1 MKAFTSATSVP
12 VDHLVMEFVLPTTN
26 KTTKNPD
33 TVQLEVLGNWTVE
46 QVKAQ
51 LWLRAVAT
59 NLCPEFYQKFSP
71 DHTILL
77 YQKKGS
83 WCEIYDKH
91 QVFQTLDC
99 IRYWKALKKEIG
111 KIHLVLRPQSSE
123 ESVQYQKFLNH
134 LIGYDVTDVSNVHDD
149 ELEFTRRKL
158 LTPRKIELA
167 DRDPKLYS
175 MDPWITT
182 KTLPDYLLSKITNG
196 YILLVIHIGTSSQT
210 IKVSIDD
217 TPVQVLQSF
226 FTKIANKR
234 ALLGIP
240 EEVNESDFVL
250 RVCGREEY
258 IYGNYAIKD
267 FHWIRQSLK
276 SGEEI
281 HLVLEPPPNPEQD
294 GVQKEDWSQVDDC
307 TGVAGTHEQL
317 TIDEKDH
324 EKVFTISLW
333 DCNRKFRVKI
343 LGIDIPVLPRNSEL
357 IVFVEA
363 SVFHGQQQLAYERT
377 SPKPFTEEVLW
388 NTWLEFNIKIKDLPK
403 GARLNL
409 QVSCSKA
416 QTQTSRD
423 SAVHDCKTKSRLLY
437 YVNLLVIDHRS
448 LLRQG
453 EFILHMWKMPE
464 KSAEDS
470 SVNADKLTSATNPDK
485 TSSMAIAVL
494 LDKYCYPVALPKSRD
509 SRDSSDM
516 EGERGKR
523 EMPNHLRKQFEQIVA
538 TDPLHPLSSEDKE
551 LLWHFRQDCMRHP
564 SAYPKFLG
572 SVKWGKQ
579 EDVMATHQ
587 LLERSTTWDRSPLD
601 VGLAMQLLDCH
612 FSDAKVR
619 TMAVRKLET
628 LGDDDVLRYLLQL
641 VQAVKF
647 EPYHDSALAQ
657 FLLKRALRSK
667 RIGHFLFWF
676 LRSEIA
682 QSMHYQQRYA
692 VILEAFLRGCGEV
705 MLQDFSK
712 QVEITEALQ
721 KITREIKAMS
731 AEKYDVSPQGELMA
745 SKKKPL
751 WLQFKRAD
759 PTTLSSDTIGII
771 FKDGD
776 DLRQDMLILQILLI
790 MESIWETESLDLS
803 LLPYGCISTGNKIGM
818 IEIVKDATTIA
829 NIQQSTV
836 GNTGAF
842 KDEILNQWLRDK
854 CVSEEKYQ
862 QAVDRFVFSCGG
874 YCVATYVLGIGDRH
888 NDNIMITESGNLF
901 HIDFGH
907 ILGNYKSFLGIS
919 KERVPFVL
927 TPDFLY
933 VMGTTGKKSSPNFL
947 KFQDVC
953 VRAYLALRHHTNL
966 LIILFSMML
975 MTGMPQLTSKEDIE
989 YIREALTVGCSED
1002 EAQKHFLDQIEICR
1016 DKGWTVQFNWF
1027 LHLVLGIKQGV
1038 EKRSA

>member
-1 MKAFTSATSVP
+1 ITRVMEQQVSDEEEPQPVVLREENRRRRRKMKAFTSTSSVAMDQIA
-12 VDHLVMEFVLPTTN
+12 VEFILPTT
-26 KTTKNPD
+26 TKSSHSPD
-33 TVQLEVLGNWTVE
+33 TLLLEVAGNWTVE

-51 LWLRAVAT
+51 VWLRAVAT
-59 NLCPEFYQKFSP
+59 KPKYSP
-71 DHTILL
+71 DHCILL
-77 YQKKGS
+77 YQKKGN

-99 IRYWKALKKEIG
+99 IRYWKALKKDVG
-111 KIHLVLRPQSSE
+111 KIHLTCRPQPSE
-123 ESVQYQKFLNH
+123 ESTQYQRYLNY

-158 LTPRKIELA
+158 LTPRKIELS
-167 DRDPKLYS
+167 DRDPQ
-175 MDPWITT
+175 
-182 KTLPDYLLSKITNG
+182 TLLNGPLDHIQAPPGVTNSH
-196 YILLVIHIGTSSQT
+196 ILLVIHRNKASQT

-217 TPVQVLQSF
+217 TPVQVLQTF
-226 FTKIANKR
+226 FTKISNKR
-234 ALLGIP
+234 ALLGVP
-240 EEVNESDFVL
+240 EDVCEADYVL

-258 IYGNYAIKD
+258 IYGNHPVRD
-267 FHWIRQSLK
+267 FHWVRQCLK
-276 SGEEI
+276 NGEEI
-281 HLVLEPPPNPEQD
+281 HLVLESAPNPDQD
-294 GVQKEDWSQVDDC
+294 LVQREDWAQVDDC

-324 EKVFTISLW
+324 ERVFTISLW
-333 DCNRKFRVKI
+333 DCHRKFRVKV
-343 LGIDIPVLPRNSEL
+343 LGIDIPALPRNPEL

-363 SVFHGQQQLAYERT
+363 SIFHGQQLLAQERT
-377 SPKPFTEEVLW
+377 SSKAFTEEVLW
-388 NTWLEFNIKIKDLPK
+388 NTWLEFNIRIRDLPK
-403 GARLNL
+403 GARLSL
-409 QVSCSKA
+409 QVSCGKA
-416 QTQTSRD
+416 QTQISKGTSSYQD
-423 SAVHDCKTKSRLLY
+423 NGGSPVGGGSGSHDGNKTKSRLLY
-437 YVNLLVIDHRS
+437 YVNLLLVDHRS

-464 KSAEDS
+464 KTEDNS

-485 TSSMAIAVL
+485 ASSMAWPCPRAGRARRLGGRVG
-494 LDKYCYPVALPKSRD
+494 RT
-509 SRDSSDM
+509 
-516 EGERGKR
+516 EGGERGQR
-523 EMPNHLRKQFEQIVA
+523 EMPNHLRKQFEAIVE
-538 TDPLHPLSSEDKE
+538 TDPLHPLSQEDKE
-551 LLWHFRQDCMRHP
+551 LLWHFREECMRHP
-564 SAYPKFLG
+564 RAYPKLLG
-572 SVKWGKQ
+572 SVRWGRQ
-579 EDVMATHQ
+579 EAVLATHR
-587 LLERSTTWDRSPLD
+587 LLERSSVWDRSVLD

-612 FSDAKVR
+612 YSDAHVR
-619 TMAVRKLET
+619 SMAVRKLET

-647 EPYHDSALAQ
+647 EPYHDSALAR

-692 VILEAFLRGCGEV
+692 VLLEAYLRGCGED
-705 MLQDFSK
+705 MLQDFRR
-712 QVEITEALQ
+712 QVEMTEALQ
-721 KITREIKAMS
+721 KVTREIKAMS
-731 AEKYDVSPQGELMA
+731 AEKYDVSAQVVFQLRQKLEVLQTSGLPESFRVPYDPGLRAGALVIEQCKVMA

-759 PTTLSSDTIGII
+759 PTTLSSDTIG
-771 FKDGD
+771 F
-776 DLRQDMLILQILLI
+776 
-790 MESIWETESLDLS
+790 
-803 LLPYGCISTGNKIGM
+803 
-818 IEIVKDATTIA
+818 
-829 NIQQSTV
+829 
-836 GNTGAF
+836 
-842 KDEILNQWLRDK
+842 
-854 CVSEEKYQ
+854 Q
-862 QAVDRFVFSCGG
+862 QAVERFLFSCGG
-874 YCVATYVLGIGDRH
+874 YCVATYVLGVGDRH

-933 VMGTTGKKSSPNFL
+933 VMGTSGKKSSSHFQ

-966 LIILFSMML
+966 LVILFSMML

-989 YIREALTVGCSED
+989 YIREALTVGRPQE
-1002 EAQKHFLDQIEICR
+1002 EAERHLLDQIEICR